1 MNEILL
7 QMTDITKKFP
17 GVLALDSAQLTVRRG
32 EVHALL
38 GENGA
43 GKSTLIK
50 VLGGIYKPD
59 SGSIEINGKK
69 VLIDNV
75 HDARMNGISIIHQ
88 ELMILP
94 EMTIADNIFL
104 GRLARK
110 KMFLDDASMRR
121 KTQKLL
127 DDVGLPLH
135 AGDKLSSLSIAN
147 QQMIEIL
154 RAISF
159 GAKIIVMDEPTSSL
173 TDREVEVL
181 FDAIRKLKVLG
192 IGIIYISH
200 RMSELSEISD
210 RITVMRDG
218 QYIGTVDTA
227 TTERT
232 ELISMMVGREL
243 SNFYTKTCCAT
254 DELVLEVSHLS
265 DGKEVKDVSFD
276 LYKGEILGFAGLI
289 GAGRSETVKCLFGL
303 SKNKAGTIMI
313 DGEEVELRS
322 PKISMRNGIGLV
334 PENRKLES
342 LYLQK
347 DIVFNTSIEML
358 PSFIKGIRVDKEKEL
373 EIVEQY
379 TRKME
384 VKTPSLSQ
392 LISKLSGG
400 NQQKV
405 VISRWLATNPKILIL
420 DEPTRGIDVGA
431 KSEIYAIINQLAKE
445 GMSIIFIS
453 SELPELINM
462 CDRIAVMNHGR
473 IARIL
478 SDDFSQERI
487 MHYATK
493 ELE

>member
-121 KTQKLL
+121 KAQKLL